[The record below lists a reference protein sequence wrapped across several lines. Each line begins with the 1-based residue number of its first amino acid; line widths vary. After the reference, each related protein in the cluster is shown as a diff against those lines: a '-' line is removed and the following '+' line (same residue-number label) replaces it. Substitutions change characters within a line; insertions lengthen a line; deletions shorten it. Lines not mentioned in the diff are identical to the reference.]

1 MTMTDPEIAED
12 TLGPVLY
19 YISFERIEQLNR
31 SAVAIVAARRG
42 PSCPSLLQ
50 PEHELTDAKKL
61 VVEIAKFCSD
71 EPEFVRHD
79 MPIQEMVFRMLLL
92 RGNKPTL
99 LEELHYDLTEKWA
112 SPTRPISITQEGL
125 SQVLASDTFYGFSR
139 YNADS

>member
-1 MTMTDPEIAED
+1 MPDAEIAED
-12 TLGPVLY
+12 KLEPVLY

-61 VVEIAKFCSD
+61 VGEIAKFCAD
-71 EPEFVRHD
+71 EPGFVRHD

-92 RGNKPTL
+92 RGNQPTP
-99 LEELHYDLTEKWA
+99 LEELYYDLTEKWA
-112 SPTRPISITQEGL
+112 SPTRPISITQGDL
-125 SQVLASDTFYGFSR
+125 NRVLASDTFYGFSQ
-139 YNADS
+139 YNADD

>member
-12 TLGPVLY
+12 TLGTVLY

-50 PEHELTDAKKL
+50 PEHELTDPKKL
-61 VVEIAKFCSD
+61 VVEIAKFCAD
-71 EPEFVRHD
+71 EPGFVRHD

-99 LEELHYDLTEKWA
+99 LEELHNDLTEKWA
-112 SPTRPISITQEGL
+112 SPTRPISITRENL
-125 SQVLASDTFYGFSR
+125 NRVLASDTFYGFSQ
-139 YNADS
+139 YNAEE

>member
-1 MTMTDPEIAED
+1 MTMPDAEIAED
-12 TLGPVLY
+12 KLEPVLY

-61 VVEIAKFCSD
+61 VGEIAKFCAD
-71 EPEFVRHD
+71 EPGFVRHD

-92 RGNKPTL
+92 RGNQPTP
-99 LEELHYDLTEKWA
+99 LEELYYDLTEKWA
-112 SPTRPISITQEGL
+112 SPTRPISITQENL
-125 SQVLASDTFYGFSR
+125 NRVLASDTFYGFSQ
-139 YNADS
+139 YSADD

>member
-1 MTMTDPEIAED
+1 MTIPDPEIADDQLE
-12 TLGPVLY
+12 PVLY
-19 YISFERIEQLNR
+19 YIDFERIEQLNR

-50 PEHELTDAKKL
+50 PENELTDPKKL
-61 VVEIAKFCSD
+61 VLEIAKFCAD

-99 LEELHYDLTEKWA
+99 LEELHNDLTEKWA
-112 SPTRPISITQEGL
+112 SPTRPISITQENL
-125 SQVLASDTFYGFSR
+125 NRVLASDTFYGFSQ
-139 YNADS
+139 YNAEG

>member
-1 MTMTDPEIAED
+1 MTFPDTEIAED
-12 TLGPVLY
+12 QLEPVLY

-42 PSCPSLLQ
+42 PACPSLLQ
-50 PEHELTDAKKL
+50 PEHELTDPKKL
-61 VVEIAKFCSD
+61 VVEIAKYCSD

-92 RGNKPTL
+92 RGNKPTP

-112 SPTRPISITQEGL
+112 SPTRPISITQENL
-125 SQVLASDTFYGFSR
+125 NRVLASDTFYGFSQ
-139 YNADS
+139 YNTNN

>member
-1 MTMTDPEIAED
+1 MTIANPEIAED
-12 TLGPVLY
+12 QLEPVLY

-50 PEHELTDAKKL
+50 PEHELTDPKKL
-61 VVEIAKFCSD
+61 VTEIAKFCSN
-71 EPEFVRHD
+71 EPDFVRHD

-99 LEELHYDLTEKWA
+99 LEELHQDLTEKWA
-112 SPTRPISITQEGL
+112 SPTRPISITQENL
-125 SQVLASDTFYGFSR
+125 NRVLASDTFYGFSQ
-139 YNADS
+139 YNADG

>member
-1 MTMTDPEIAED
+1 MTISDPEIAEE
-12 TLGPVLY
+12 TLEPVLY

-31 SAVAIVAARRG
+31 SPVAIVAARRG

-50 PEHELTDAKKL
+50 PEHELTDPKKL
-61 VVEIAKFCSD
+61 VGEIAKYCSD
-71 EPEFVRHD
+71 EPGFVRHD

-112 SPTRPISITQEGL
+112 SPTRPISISQENL
-125 SQVLASDTFYGFSR
+125 NRVLVSDTFYGFSQ
-139 YNADS
+139 YSVDD

>member
-1 MTMTDPEIAED
+1 MPDAEIAED
-12 TLGPVLY
+12 KLEPVLY

-61 VVEIAKFCSD
+61 VGEIAKFCAD
-71 EPEFVRHD
+71 EPGFVRHD

-92 RGNKPTL
+92 RGNQPTP
-99 LEELHYDLTEKWA
+99 LEELYYDLTEKWA
-112 SPTRPISITQEGL
+112 SPTRPISITQENL
-125 SQVLASDTFYGFSR
+125 NRVLASDTFYGFR
-139 YNADS
+139 LYNADD

>member
-1 MTMTDPEIAED
+1 MTIPEPEIAED
-12 TLGPVLY
+12 KLEPVLY

-61 VVEIAKFCSD
+61 VGEIAKFCAD
-71 EPEFVRHD
+71 EPGFVRHD

-92 RGNKPTL
+92 RGNQPTP
-99 LEELHYDLTEKWA
+99 LEELHSDLTEKWA
-112 SPTRPISITQEGL
+112 SPTRPISITQENL
-125 SQVLASDTFYGFSR
+125 NRVLVSDTFYGFSQ
-139 YNADS
+139 YNAGD

>member
-1 MTMTDPEIAED
+1 MPDAEIAED
-12 TLGPVLY
+12 KLEPVLY

-61 VVEIAKFCSD
+61 VGEIAKFCAD
-71 EPEFVRHD
+71 EPGFVRHD

-92 RGNKPTL
+92 RGNQPTP
-99 LEELHYDLTEKWA
+99 LEELYYDLTEKWA
-112 SPTRPISITQEGL
+112 SPTRPISITQENL
-125 SQVLASDTFYGFSR
+125 NPVLASDTLYGFSQ
-139 YNADS
+139 YNADD

>member
-1 MTMTDPEIAED
+1 MTSLDAEIAED
-12 TLGPVLY
+12 QLEPVLY

-50 PEHELTDAKKL
+50 PENELTDPKKL
-61 VVEIAKFCSD
+61 VVEIAKFCAD
-71 EPEFVRHD
+71 EPGFVRHD

-99 LEELHYDLTEKWA
+99 LEELHNDLTEKWA
-112 SPTRPISITQEGL
+112 SPTRPISITQENL
-125 SQVLASDTFYGFSR
+125 NRVLASDTFYGFSQ
-139 YNADS
+139 YNADD